1 MMQAQGQI
9 KERSRAEAFAAY
21 LDRRW
26 RGRRTDDQTDAVI
39 REIRLI
45 SAPEAWPPT
54 LRINFTMNGHD
65 GVWDERWGA
74 GLPDHGPVA
83 VAADYFAQ
91 IAWEA
96 FPEMQATGYMPDGL
110 RLTD

>member
-1 MMQAQGQI
+1 MMQVREHI
-9 KERSRAEAFAAY
+9 DERSRAEAFVAY

-39 REIRLI
+39 QAIRLV
-45 SAPEAWPPT
+45 SAPQVWPPT
-54 LRINFTMNGHD
+54 LRIDFTINGRE
-65 GVWDERWGA
+65 GVWEERWEA

-96 FPEMQATGYMPDGL
+96 FPEMQATGYVPGGMRFAG
-110 RLTD
+110 